1 MPNYRIK
8 VNKAA
13 MQVLIITFTKIE
25 KKLVSVKRLTGTNPR
40 NVSSEATVRLK
51 IVASAAQQTHHEA
64 AEAVKSFI
72 LSLHIMRVQCYSA
85 PESQETRYAQL
96 SV

>member
-1 MPNYRIK
+1 MT
-8 VNKAA
+8 V
-13 MQVLIITFTKIE
+13 
-25 KKLVSVKRLTGTNPR
+25 TNPG

-64 AEAVKSFI
+64 AQAVKSFI

-85 PESQETRYAQL
+85 LESPKTQYAHSL
-96 SV
+96 LMYKYFVSFHLLIYLYFF